1 LTEKTF
7 EKGDIVRA
15 LENSLAFAGAAPSY
29 AKGEE
34 YIVKSQRGGRVQTV
48 LDSSG
53 SRTNGWSAEFFE
65 LVPPKVA
72 EKPAALQTQI
82 GGAHYTDMKIQPIEY
97 IQANR
102 IPFPEGN
109 VIKYVSRWRS
119 KGGIKDLR
127 KAAHHLEL
135 LIEYEVSIGTE

>member
-1 LTEKTF
+1 MSVKKPKFKAGDQVRYKRDHSVVYTI
-7 EKGDIVRA
+7 KGRA
-15 LENSLAFAGAAPSY
+15 PESIAGPQGGWQYMVGGWDREDTIELDVAAPTKT
-29 AKGEE
+29 AK
-34 YIVKSQRGGRVQTV
+34 T
-48 LDSSG
+48 
-53 SRTNGWSAEFFE
+53 
-65 LVPPKVA
+65 
-72 EKPAALQTQI
+72 AALQTQI